1 VRRDY
6 SGAWILL
13 ATILGSSMAFID
25 FTAVNVSLPVIQ
37 EDLGASITQLQ
48 WVIEAYALFL
58 AALLLVGGTLGDR
71 FGRRRAFI
79 WGIGLFMASSIWV
92 GLAPDLTQ
100 VIIARALQGVGA
112 AIFVPGSLALIGAC
126 FTDDER
132 GGAIGTWS
140 AASALTT
147 VIGPLLGGFLATNF
161 SWRWVFFINVPIAV
175 IVIVIAITRVP
186 ESRDDESG
194 SRLDWTGAVLATV
207 GLGALV
213 YGLIEAANLGLGH
226 VGVVVSLAAGVLG
239 LAAFVMRELR
249 TDHPMMPLGVFRSRD
264 FSGAN
269 VLTFL
274 LYGALGGSMFF
285 FPLVLVQ
292 VRGYSPLEAGAAFLP
307 FVFLVSTIS
316 RWAGGLVI
324 KVGAKLPL
332 VAGPAIVGVGF
343 LLYARPALEG
353 SYWTTYFPAVVA
365 VGFGMA
371 ITISPLVTTVM
382 SSVDQ
387 RRSGLA
393 SGVNNAVTRLA
404 SLVSIALFGLMALA
418 LFNAGLDDRLVD
430 IGASPE
436 IVQQLESQRVNL
448 AGAQVPD
455 GLPADKHAAVQR
467 AIHESFVDAFRGV
480 SLVSASLAFASAL
493 VALAV
498 VGRRPRPEG
507 AP

>member
-1 VRRDY
+1 
-6 SGAWILL
+6 
-13 ATILGSSMAFID
+13 
-25 FTAVNVSLPVIQ
+25 
-37 EDLGASITQLQ
+37 
-48 WVIEAYALFL
+48 
-58 AALLLVGGTLGDR
+58 
-71 FGRRRAFI
+71 
-79 WGIGLFMASSIWV
+79 
-92 GLAPDLTQ
+92 
-100 VIIARALQGVGA
+100 
-112 AIFVPGSLALIGAC
+112 VPGSLALIGAG

-140 AASALTT
+140 AASALTM

-161 SWRWVFFINVPIAV
+161 SWRWVFFINVLIAV
-175 IVIVIAITRVP
+175 IVTVIASTRVP

-194 SRLDWTGAVLATV
+194 SRLDWAGAVLATV

-213 YGLIEAANLGLGH
+213 YGLIEAANLGFGH

-239 LAAFVMRELR
+239 LAPFVMRELR
-249 TDHPMMPLGVFRSRD
+249 TEHPMMPLGVFRSRN

-292 VRGYSPLEAGAAFLP
+292 VSGYSPAAAGVAFLP
-307 FVFLVSTIS
+307 FVFLVATIS

-332 VAGPAIVGVGF
+332 VVGPTIVGVGF
-343 LLYARPALEG
+343 LLYAPPGLEG
-353 SYWTTYFPAVVA
+353 SYGTTYFPGVVA

-418 LFNAGLDDRLVD
+418 LFNAGLDDRLVN

-448 AGAQVPD
+448 AGAQVPG
-455 GLPADKHAAVQR
+455 GLPAEKHAAVQR
-467 AIHESFVDAFRGV
+467 AIHESFVGAFRGV
-480 SLVSASLAFASAL
+480 SLVSAALAFASAL

-498 VGRRPRPEG
+498 VGRCPRPEG

>member
-1 VRRDY
+1 MRRDY

-194 SRLDWTGAVLATV
+194 RRLDWTGAVLATV

-226 VGVVVSLAAGVLG
+226 VGVVVSLVAGVLG

-393 SGVNNAVTRLA
+393 SGINNAVTRLA